1 MDTTTDLELG
11 VDEFLAQYGEER
23 YWTMDVFELV
33 RKRDPSP
40 LRKLNEV
47 TREQCMSHYSID
59 VIIGKVY
66 FASETDAITCSA
78 MIEVI
83 L

>member
-1 MDTTTDLELG
+1 MDSTTNLEISME
-11 VDEFLAQYGEER
+11 EFEQRYGEER
-23 YWTMDVFELV
+23 HWIIDVFELV
-33 RKRDPSP
+33 RNRSAAP
-40 LRKLNEV
+40 LRKVNEV
-47 TREQCMSHYSID
+47 TREQCLSPYCID
-59 VIIGKVY
+59 IVMGKVY